1 MSGIRTF
8 QAWSGLAAAG
18 VMMVACG
25 GATTAPSSGTT
36 SSGTTNEAATVNIG
50 QSIVTLSNAGLY
62 YAVTKGLF
70 KDVNLT
76 VNITTL
82 QTGGTT
88 VQAIAS
94 GSIDMAGAGAFDVA
108 AAADKGIKLQA
119 IGMGSG
125 VNTEMCGS
133 KKFAQAHN
141 LTASSSVEQVM
152 SSFKGATIAITG
164 ANSAPDLILR
174 YLLPHY
180 GNVKPDTDV
189 KIVALGSVPAEITAI
204 QRNQIDGF
212 LQSPPG
218 CEQATATGA
227 ALPLFRPATVPALR
241 EMPLAVLYTSPTWIN
256 SHKDIAGRMA
266 SALAKGDNF
275 VRNPAN
281 NDATLAVLQTYFP
294 TLDAATLRDAFTN
307 VVQPTIPKD
316 AKFTV
321 AGWKGVSDLLLTSG
335 SISKA
340 ADTKEGVL
348 WTNSYIKT
356 P

>member
-1 MSGIRTF
+1 
-8 QAWSGLAAAG
+8 
-18 VMMVACG
+18 MVACG
-25 GATTAPSSGTT
+25 GAATTPSSTA
-36 SSGTTNEAATVNIG
+36 TNEPATVNIG
-50 QSIVTLSNAGLY
+50 QSIITLSNAGLY
-62 YAVTKGLF
+62 YAVTKGYF
-70 KDVNLT
+70 KEVNLT

-94 GSIDMAGAGAFDVA
+94 GSIDMAAAGSFDVA
-108 AAADKGIKLQA
+108 TAADKGVKLQA
-119 IGMGSG
+119 IGAASG
-125 VNTEMCGS
+125 VTTEMCGS

-141 LTASSSVEQVM
+141 LTSSSTVEQVM
-152 SSFKGATIAITG
+152 SSFKGGTIGITG

-174 YLLPHY
+174 YLLSHY

-227 ALPLFRPATVPALR
+227 AMPLFRPATVPALR
-241 EMPLAVLYTSPTWIN
+241 DMPLGVLYTSPTWIN
-256 SHKDIAGRMA
+256 THKDIAGRMA

-281 NDATLAVLQTYFP
+281 TDATLAVLQTYFP
-294 TLDAATLRDAFTN
+294 TLDPATLRDAYTN
-307 VVQPTIPKD
+307 VAQPTIPKD
-316 AKFTV
+316 AKFTA
-321 AGWKGVSDLLLTSG
+321 AGWKAVSDLLLASG

-340 ADTKEGVL
+340 ADTKEGTL

-356 P
+356 S